1 MTTKGMNVDDIRFT
15 PNLRMIND
23 LQIERIHGAT
33 MDVLERTGVQLT
45 HKKAREIMHG
55 LGARIDGNR
64 VRIPSSLVQKALATA
79 PARLNLGNR
88 YGKTVVSLGDRR
100 SWFGPSLDCIYW
112 QDPVTNERTR
122 FTSDHCRQAAALT
135 EALDNFTWAMVVG
148 MADDHPP
155 ESADKVIIRRTMENC
170 TKPFVF
176 CCNDMESVKATY
188 EMALLAQGGKEVF
201 DTAPLVVH
209 YSEPISPLVYYD
221 PAVEKLIY
229 CAENSIPLINFPA
242 PQCSGTA
249 PASLAGNV
257 VQGSA
262 ESLSGLVLHQ
272 AVNPGAPF
280 IYGAYTT
287 VMNMQTQIFS
297 YGAAEMSVMVGALA
311 QMAQYYK
318 LPFFGTGGCTDAKFA
333 DPQAA
338 IEATQQCLT
347 SAYIGSGL
355 VHDCAAWIDHGSTVS
370 PTFMVMVN
378 EILSNVR
385 VLMEGLEVNQEALAV
400 EVIDKVG
407 PGGNYLRER
416 HTLKNHRK
424 VFYSDLFDRS
434 LMENWEAEGKRTF
447 DERLRDKTL
456 GLMAKQPPALPDDVL
471 KEFDKMQAAWTTD
484 PKFKK
489 IIS

>member
-1 MTTKGMNVDDIRFT
+1 MHKFGCNVDDIRFT
-15 PNLRMIND
+15 PQLKMINEE
-23 LQIERIHGAT
+23 QIERIHAAS
-33 MDVLERTGVQLT
+33 MDVLERTGVQMT
-45 HKKAREIMHG
+45 HKKGLEILDG
-55 LGARIDGNR
+55 IGARVDGNR
-64 VRIPSSLVQKALATA
+64 VRIPSYLVQKALATA
-79 PARLNLGNR
+79 PRRINLGNR
-88 YGKTVVSLGDRR
+88 AGETVVTLGGRR
-100 SWFGPSLDCIYW
+100 SYFGPSLDCIYW
-112 QDPVTNERTR
+112 QDPTTNERSR
-122 FTSDHCRQAAALT
+122 YTSEHCRKAATLA
-135 EALDNFTWAMVVG
+135 EHLDNYSWFMVIG

-155 ESADKVIIRRTMENC
+155 ESADKVIIRRSMENC

-201 DTAPLVVH
+201 DTAPLIVH

-221 PAVEKLIY
+221 PAVDKVLY
-229 CAENSIPLINFPA
+229 CAENRIPLINFPA

-272 AVNPGAPF
+272 AANPGAPF

-287 VMNMQTQIFS
+287 VMNMQSSIFS
-297 YGAAEMSVMVGALA
+297 YGAAEMSIMVGALA
-311 QMAQYYK
+311 QMAQYYG

-338 IEATQQCLT
+338 AEATLQTLT

-355 VHDCAAWIDHGSTVS
+355 VHDCASWIDHGSTVS
-370 PTFMVMVN
+370 PAYMVMVN

-385 VLMEGLEVNQEALAV
+385 VMMGGLEVNHDALAAD
-400 EVIDKVG
+400 IINKVG
-407 PGGNYLRER
+407 PGGNFLREK
-416 HTLKNHRK
+416 HTLKHFKK

-434 LMENWEAEGKRTF
+434 MMETWEAEGSRTF
-447 DERLRDKTL
+447 EMRLRDKTL
-456 GLMAKQPPALPDDVL
+456 AMLAKETPSLPADVL
-471 KEFDKMQAAWTTD
+471 KEFDKMQATWTTD
-484 PKFKK
+484 PKFKT
-489 IIS
+489 IT